1 MHTHTLHTHTNYTR
15 IHTPPHDLYDD
26 WDPLAV
32 LPVGLWRFSSTH
44 THLSPSVV
52 HHKTICESQRVA
64 GTLMIVLGAWDRQ
77 PGAQRDSS
85 TPALNLSEP
94 NQHFIIIRTIAFYH
108 SALWI
113 VCLCVNA
120 KADESLSGF
129 AMKLIFFLSW
139 CCLTPP
145 PPQCRLF
152 ISSFF
157 WTLPLL
163 IQRGWMEIP
172 GYFNMYSRRIA
183 LSEWRLL
190 CWLQCLD

>member
-94 NQHFIIIRTIAFYH
+94 NQHFIIIRTLAFYH

-113 VCLCVNA
+113 VSLCKCQSRWELVWICNEIDFLFELMLPYPAPSPMPTFYKFILLDSSLVNPTWVNG
-120 KADESLSGF
+120 DPRVF
-129 AMKLIFFLSW
+129 
-139 CCLTPP
+139 
-145 PPQCRLF
+145 
-152 ISSFF
+152 
-157 WTLPLL
+157 
-163 IQRGWMEIP
+163 
-172 GYFNMYSRRIA
+172 
-183 LSEWRLL
+183 
-190 CWLQCLD
+190 